1 MKAATVL
8 LLTLAGLSMPAQA
21 AEPQTL
27 SCEGTKT
34 GYGGAEPQKL
44 STTLFLNFT
53 AEKVES
59 SGLSPFLNGG
69 KIVQV
74 TETTVYL
81 DSQIFKDDKL
91 DISTGSLDKV
101 TGVLVGD
108 AVTYTG
114 DTARADRI
122 VGGYRFS
129 LKCAPV
135 QR

>member
-1 MKAATVL
+1 MKATTVL
-8 LLTLAGLSMPAQA
+8 LLTLAGLSMPVQA

-27 SCEGTKT
+27 SCEGTTT
-34 GYGGAEPQKL
+34 GYGGAAPQKL
-44 STTLFLNFT
+44 STILFLNFT

-81 DSQIFKDDKL
+81 DS
-91 DISTGSLDKV
+91 
-101 TGVLVGD
+101 
-108 AVTYTG
+108 TYKG
-114 DTARADRI
+114 DTATADRI

>member
-1 MKAATVL
+1 MKATTVLL
-8 LLTLAGLSMPAQA
+8 LLTLAGLSMPVQA

-44 STTLFLNFT
+44 STILLLNFT

-59 SGLSPFLNGG
+59 SEPPFLNGG

-91 DISTGSLDKV
+91 DISTGSLDRV
-101 TGVLVGD
+101 TGVLAGD
-108 AVTYTG
+108 AVTYKG
-114 DTARADRI
+114 DTPRADRI

>member
-1 MKAATVL
+1 MKATTVLL
-8 LLTLAGLSMPAQA
+8 LLTLAGLSMPVQA

-34 GYGGAEPQKL
+34 EYGGAEPQKL
-44 STTLFLNFT
+44 STILLLNFT

-59 SGLSPFLNGG
+59 SEPPFLNGG
-69 KIVQV
+69 KIVQA
-74 TETTVYL
+74 TETTIYL

-91 DISTGSLDKV
+91 DISTGSLDRV

-108 AVTYTG
+108 AVKYKG

>member
-1 MKAATVL
+1 MKATTVLL
-8 LLTLAGLSMPAQA
+8 LLTLAGLSMPVQA
-21 AEPQTL
+21 AEPQSL

-34 GYGGAEPQKL
+34 GYGSAEPQKL
-44 STTLFLNFT
+44 STNLLLNFT

-59 SGLSPFLNGG
+59 SEPPFLNGG

-74 TETTVYL
+74 TEKTVYL

-91 DISTGSLDKV
+91 EISTGSLERA

-108 AVTYTG
+108 AVTYKG
-114 DTARADRI
+114 DIARADRI

>member
-1 MKAATVL
+1 MKATTVLL
-8 LLTLAGLSMPAQA
+8 LLTLAGLSMPVQA

-44 STTLFLNFT
+44 STILLLNFT

-59 SGLSPFLNGG
+59 SEPPFLNGG

-74 TETTVYL
+74 TETTIYL
-81 DSQIFKDDKL
+81 DRQIFKDDEL
-91 DISTGSLDKV
+91 DISTGSLDRV

-108 AVTYTG
+108 AVKYKG

-129 LKCAPV
+129 LKCAPAS
-135 QR
+135 R

>member
-1 MKAATVL
+1 MKATTVL

-27 SCEGTKT
+27 SCEGTTT

-59 SGLSPFLNGG
+59 SGVFPNGG

-91 DISTGSLDKV
+91 DISTGSLDRV
-101 TGVLVGD
+101 TGVL
-108 AVTYTG
+108 Y
-114 DTARADRI
+114 
-122 VGGYRFS
+122 
-129 LKCAPV
+129 
-135 QR
+135 

>member
-8 LLTLAGLSMPAQA
+8 LLTLAVLAMPAQA

-91 DISTGSLDKV
+91 DISTGSLDRV

-108 AVTYTG
+108 AVTLEG
-114 DTARADRI
+114 TA
-122 VGGYRFS
+122 F
-129 LKCAPV
+129 L
-135 QR
+135 

>member
-1 MKAATVL
+1 MKATTVLL
-8 LLTLAGLSMPAQA
+8 LLTLAGLSMPVQA

-44 STTLFLNFT
+44 STILLLNFT

-59 SGLSPFLNGG
+59 SEPPFLNGG

-91 DISTGSLDKV
+91 DISTGSLDRV
-101 TGVLVGD
+101 TGVLAGD
-108 AVTYTG
+108 AVTYKG

-122 VGGYRFS
+122 VEGYRFS

>member
-1 MKAATVL
+1 MKATTVLL
-8 LLTLAGLSMPAQA
+8 LLTLAGLSMPVEA

-44 STTLFLNFT
+44 STILLLNFT

-59 SGLSPFLNGG
+59 SEPPFLNGG

-74 TETTVYL
+74 TETTIYL

-91 DISTGSLDKV
+91 DISTGSLDRV

-108 AVTYTG
+108 AVKYKG

>member
-1 MKAATVL
+1 MKATTVLL
-8 LLTLAGLSMPAQA
+8 LLTLAGLSMPVQA

-44 STTLFLNFT
+44 SIILLLNFT

-59 SGLSPFLNGG
+59 SEPPFLNGG

-91 DISTGSLDKV
+91 DISTGSLDRV
-101 TGVLVGD
+101 TGVLLGD
-108 AVTYTG
+108 AVIYKG

-122 VGGYRFS
+122 VEGYRFS